1 VIDEMNLIDKAIN
14 GSRIIKAKVLGER
27 KPFSMNLKITHRCNK
42 RCNYCNITES
52 TVPEMTTEQI
62 KQMIDEFHAAGMMK
76 FSING
81 GEPLLRD
88 DIGEIIDYA
97 HKKKIITIIVT
108 NGELL
113 KYRIKELSN
122 VDMITFSFDGDKET
136 QDANRGKGTFEK
148 TVEAIDLARA
158 YNMNVFA
165 QSVLT
170 ANSVGKMK
178 YVADFCKDRKIKL
191 NVQALFDYDFAS
203 ETVKEMMATKEN
215 FRAGVKEIIKL
226 KKEGYPIVTSDIY
239 LQKLLNW
246 PEPMPMKCYASQF
259 FCNVSPDGKVFP
271 CMNFLDKEEKGYDG
285 FELGFNEAFLR
296 TDKGDCDK
304 CWALCYNEYNQFF
317 SLSPT
322 VVQEALRMIK

>member
-1 VIDEMNLIDKAIN
+1 MNILNKAIN
-14 GSRIIKAKVLGER
+14 GSKIIKAKALGER
-27 KPFSMNLKITHRCNK
+27 RPFSVNLKITHRCNK

-81 GEPLLRD
+81 GEPLLRK
-88 DIGEIIDYA
+88 DIGEIIDYT
-97 HKKKIITIIVT
+97 HNKKIITIIVT

-113 KYRIKELSN
+113 KQRINDLGN
-122 VDMITFSFDGDKET
+122 VDVITFSFDGDRRA
-136 QDANRGKGTFEK
+136 QDANRGEGTFEK
-148 TVEAIDLARA
+148 TVAAIDLAKS

-170 ANSVGKMK
+170 SDSVGNMR
-178 YVADFCKDRKIKL
+178 YVAEFCRDRRIKL

-203 ETVKEMMATKEN
+203 ENVKEMMATKEQ

-226 KKEGYPIVTSDIY
+226 KREGYPIVTSDIY
-239 LQKLLNW
+239 LNKLLKW
-246 PEPMPMKCYASQF
+246 PELTPMNCYASRF
-259 FCNVSPDGKVFP
+259 FCNVSPSGKVFP

-285 FELGFNEAFLR
+285 FKIGFNEAFLR
-296 TDKGDCDK
+296 TDKGNCNS
-304 CWALCYNEYNQFF
+304 CWMLCYQEYTNLFD
-317 SLSPT
+317 LEPKT
-322 VVQEALRMIK
+322 ILEALRMIK